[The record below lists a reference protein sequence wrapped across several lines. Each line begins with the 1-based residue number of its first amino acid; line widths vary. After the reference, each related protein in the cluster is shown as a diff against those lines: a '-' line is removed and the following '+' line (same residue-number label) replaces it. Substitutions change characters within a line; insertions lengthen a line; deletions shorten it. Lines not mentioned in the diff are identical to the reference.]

1 MHVVPEAL
9 VNIFVKI
16 VQKNAIV
23 VSRGVRR
30 ILKLRSGSGIQKR
43 QCRVASVITIIT
55 FSLLSNAR
63 FGLHFFISGK

>member
-30 ILKLRSGSGIQKR
+30 ILKLRSGSSIQKR
-43 QCRVASVITIIT
+43 QCRDASVMT

-63 FGLHFFISGK
+63 FDLQIFISSK